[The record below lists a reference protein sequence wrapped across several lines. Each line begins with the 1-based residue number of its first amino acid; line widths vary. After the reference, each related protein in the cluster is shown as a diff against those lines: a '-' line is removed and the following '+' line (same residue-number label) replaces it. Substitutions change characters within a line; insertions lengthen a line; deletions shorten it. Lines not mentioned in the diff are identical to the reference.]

1 MTVHTLYKYKD
12 SDPDLIKLDGDLLL
26 DPQIT
31 CNIQFD
37 TKESNTFNKSILV
50 KTKSFVDYEF
60 NETSQQLESRI
71 MESGARDAGYM
82 II

>member
-31 CNIQFD
+31 CNIQYD
-37 TKESNTFNKSILV
+37 TKESNTFNESILV